1 MPEHAEVKITSTF
14 INTSVVDIIFSE
26 VGISSITKNV
36 IDLNLP
42 FQKFKISS
50 STRGKELKI
59 TLTSLHSK
67 SESKSLVMGFGMTG
81 KWLFLKKEELLK
93 VPHVHLFFRGKDE
106 DHNEFYLAFQ
116 DVRRFA
122 RWSWADW
129 SPNRGP
135 DPITEAELFKENI
148 LSNLEKKTFNGR
160 IIEVIMDQQYFNGVG
175 NYLRA
180 EIIAQAN
187 INPFQTARDVLKGPG
202 GIIFLMITR
211 KVIAESYV
219 LGGAQLKDWKNPFGK
234 AKEPFFEWLKVYGK
248 GESLLDKQKRNFWYL
263 KKWKANLTSVAV
275 E

>member
-1 MPEHAEVKITSTF
+1 MPEHAEIKITSTF

-42 FQKFKISS
+42 FEKFKIF
-50 STRGKELKI
+50 TTARGKELKI
-59 TLTSLHSK
+59 TLTSLHSS

-81 KWLFLKKEELLK
+81 KWMILNKEELLK
-93 VPHVHLFFRGKDE
+93 IPHIHLFFKGKDE
-106 DHNEFYLAFQ
+106 NHKDFYLAFQ

-122 RWSWADW
+122 RWSWSDW

-135 DPITEAELFKENI
+135 DPIKEEQLFRKNI
-148 LSNLEKKTFNGR
+148 LDNLEKKTFDGR
-160 IIEVIMDQQYFNGVG
+160 ILEVIMDQQYFNGVG

-180 EIIAQAN
+180 EIIAQAD
-187 INPFQTARDVLKGPG
+187 IDPFLSASDVLSGPR
-202 GIIFLMITR
+202 GIIFLTIVR
-211 KVIAESYV
+211 KVMTEARI

-234 AKEPFFEWLKVYGK
+234 GKEAFFEWLQAYGK
-248 GESLLDKQKRNFWYL
+248 GECILDKQKRNFWYL
-263 KKWKANLTSVAV
+263 KKWKKNLTPV